1 MKDIIISSFV
11 VFGGND
17 MFEINVYTI
26 SIVLAILFILIV
38 IDLVKKNKLIEKYSI
53 LWMIFSVVVLVF
65 AIVPEFTIE
74 LADFVGIVYAPALL
88 FLAGILFLLFYVLYL
103 TKVISKQEARIVKL
117 TQEIAIL
124 KEKVEK

>member
-1 MKDIIISSFV
+1 
-11 VFGGND
+11 

-38 IDLVKKNKLIEKYSI
+38 IDLVKKNRLIEKYSI
-53 LWMIFSVVVLVF
+53 LWMIFSAIVLIF
-65 AIVPEFTIE
+65 AIIPEFTIE
-74 LADFVGIVYAPALL
+74 LADFLGIMYAPALL

-124 KEKVEK
+124 KEKVDK